1 MDTGRAR
8 APDTFIRAAE
18 VWVPKDGR
26 LLHSGGDYAHSP
38 AFAEASVAESF
49 AKGEGLPGKVWE
61 RERPIV
67 LKRFDGSIFKRAE
80 AAARTGLTSA
90 VAIPV
95 FAEDALKAVLVLF
108 CSSDAD
114 RMGAIEVWEHREERL
129 ILADG
134 YYGSATEFEAAS
146 QAISFG
152 HGQGLP
158 GGVWAANTPVLK
170 RDIARAGSFLR
181 SEQAASV
188 GLKTGLG
195 LPVPTPGE
203 HVGEHVFVLTLLSA
217 PNTPIAHRF
226 EIWDAR
232 PECVGATR
240 QAQLVDGLCK
250 YEGALWSQRNPP
262 VDPLMASAWKGPVG
276 QVLGTGLPYVQ
287 REGTGL
293 PAGYTSMFA
302 LPIYHGADLAHVV
315 ACYL

>member
-1 MDTGRAR
+1 MNINADPV
-8 APDTFIRAAE
+8 PDTFVRVAE

-26 LLHSGGDYAHSP
+26 LVHAKGDYVHSP

-61 RERPIV
+61 SGKPIV
-67 LKRFDGSIFKRAE
+67 LKEFDGSYFKRAE
-80 AAARTGLTSA
+80 AATEAGLTSA

-95 FAEDALKAVLVLF
+95 FAEDILKAVLVLF
-108 CSSDAD
+108 CSADAD
-114 RMGAIEVWEHREERL
+114 HMGAIEVWEYMQERL
-129 ILADG
+129 TLVEG

-146 QAISFG
+146 QGMAFS

-158 GGVWAANTPVLK
+158 GGVWSANTPILK
-170 RDIARAGSFLR
+170 RDIARLGSFMR
-181 SEQAASV
+181 SEQAAAA
-188 GLKTGLG
+188 GFKIGLG
-195 LPVPTPGE
+195 LPIPTPDDN
-203 HVGEHVFVLTLLSA
+203 VVVLTLLSA

-240 QAQLVDGLCK
+240 QAQLIDGLCER
-250 YEGALWSQRNPP
+250 EGALWAQQNPP
-262 VDPLMASAWKGPVG
+262 VDPPMAHAWKGPIG

-287 REGTGL
+287 REGAGL

-302 LPIYHGADLAHVV
+302 LPIYREADLAYVV

>member
-1 MDTGRAR
+1 MERRAD
-8 APDTFIRAAE
+8 PVSDTFVRVAE
-18 VWVPKDGR
+18 VWVPKGDK
-26 LLHSGGDYAHSP
+26 LVLADADYAHSP
-38 AFAEASVAESF
+38 TFAEASMVQSF
-49 AKGEGLPGKVWE
+49 ARGEGLPGKVWE
-61 RERPIV
+61 NEMPIV
-67 LKRFDGSIFKRAE
+67 LKEFGGSFFKRTE
-80 AAARTGLTSA
+80 AAAEAGLTSA

-95 FAEDALKAVLVLF
+95 FAENTLKAVLVLF

-114 RMGAIEVWEHREERL
+114 HKGAIEVWEYMEERL
-129 ILADG
+129 TLADG

-146 QAISFG
+146 RGISFS

-158 GGVWAANTPVLK
+158 GGVWAANTPILK

-181 SEQAASV
+181 STQAASV

-195 LPVPTPGE
+195 LPVPTPGDNL
-203 HVGEHVFVLTLLSA
+203 FVLTLLSA

-240 QAQLVDGLCK
+240 QAQLIDGLCK
-250 YEGALWSQRNPP
+250 REGALWAQQNPP
-262 VDPLMASAWKGPVG
+262 VDPPMASAWKGPVG
-276 QVLGTGLPYVQ
+276 RVLGTGLPYVQ
-287 REGTGL
+287 REGAGL

-302 LPIYHGADLAHVV
+302 LPIYHEADLAYVV